1 MFLFEP
7 VDRRLFEYGSIE
19 ASPMHFVQTQV
30 IERPV
35 SEVFAFISDPENL
48 PRWNYYVIGCRK
60 LDTSPARV
68 GSIYGLVRKSDT
80 RIFSVTELKPD
91 RRLVLRFRAPTPPL
105 EIRFT
110 VESTGSGTRLT
121 DEWGLRGIAGFVAG
135 FAAAPTSRA
144 VGQNLGKL
152 KELLE
157 TGRTALQD
165 GRVERYVRAL

>member
-1 MFLFEP
+1 
-7 VDRRLFEYGSIE
+7 
-19 ASPMHFVQTQV
+19 MHFVQAQV

-48 PRWNYYVIGCRK
+48 PRWNYYVIGCMK
-60 LDTSPARV
+60 LDTSPTRV
-68 GSIYGLVRKSDT
+68 GSTYRLVRKSDT
-80 RIFSVTELKPD
+80 RVFSVTEFKQD
-91 RRLVLRFRAPTPPL
+91 RRLVIRFRAPTPPL

-110 VESTGSGTRLT
+110 LESTGSGTRLT

-135 FAAAPTSRA
+135 FATAPIRRA

-157 TGRTALQD
+157 TGRTQLQD
-165 GRVERYVRAL
+165 GRVERYVSAV

>member
-1 MFLFEP
+1 
-7 VDRRLFEYGSIE
+7 
-19 ASPMHFVQTQV
+19 MHFVQAQI

-48 PRWNYYVIGCRK
+48 PRWNYYVIESMK
-60 LDTSPARV
+60 LDAGPAGV
-68 GSIYGLVRKSDT
+68 GSTYRLVRKSDT
-80 RIFSVTELKPD
+80 RDFSVTEFKQD

-110 VESTGSGTRLT
+110 LESTPSGTRLS
-121 DEWGLRGIAGFVAG
+121 DEWELGGIAGFVAG
-135 FAAAPTSRA
+135 FATAPIRGA

-157 TGRTALQD
+157 TGRTQLQD
-165 GRVERYVRAL
+165 GRVERYVSAV

>member
-1 MFLFEP
+1 
-7 VDRRLFEYGSIE
+7 
-19 ASPMHFVQTQV
+19 MHFVQAQI

-48 PRWNYYVIGCRK
+48 PRWNYYVIGCTK

-68 GSIYGLVRKSDT
+68 GSIYRLVRKSDT
-80 RIFSVTELKPD
+80 RVFSVTEFQQD
-91 RRLVLRFRAPTPPL
+91 RSLAIRFRAPTPRL
-105 EIRFT
+105 DIRFT

-121 DEWGLRGIAGFVAG
+121 DEWELSGIAGFVAG
-135 FAAAPTSRA
+135 FATAPIRRA

-157 TGRTALQD
+157 TGRTELQD
-165 GRVERYVRAL
+165 GRVERYVSAA